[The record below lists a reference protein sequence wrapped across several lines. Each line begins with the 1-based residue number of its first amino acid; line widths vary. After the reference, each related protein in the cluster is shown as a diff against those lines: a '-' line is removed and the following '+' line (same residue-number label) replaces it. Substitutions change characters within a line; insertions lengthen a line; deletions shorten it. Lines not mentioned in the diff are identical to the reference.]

1 MTVKEFLGQAYLL
14 DQRIRS
20 HTLQCEELRQ
30 TAQSISSPCFEEHYN
45 ASKNTDAPYI
55 KTLDILWEMEE
66 KVMTEMAELVEL
78 KGQISDVIGQID
90 RPEEQIVLRYRY
102 IHNYTWPR
110 IADLV
115 NADETTVRRWHNKA
129 TAKIRLPENAINL
142 KSARVCM

>member
-45 ASKNTDAPYI
+45 ASKNTDAAYI
-55 KTLDILWEMEE
+55 KTLDRLWEMEE

-90 RPEEQIVLRYRY
+90 RPEEQTVLRYRY

-142 KSARVCM
+142 KSARFCM